1 MRNRLAVG
9 VFCGLVAATA
19 LALSA
24 THATA
29 TAITPNGSWPAYHHD
44 DGHTGFDSSQPT
56 ATTATTGWTSLGL
69 DETVYGEPLVY
80 QGIVYVATLNNTVY
94 ALNQTDGSQVWS
106 THLRAPETTGWSCG
120 NVSPQGILGTPV
132 VDPATGRIYA
142 ATLGSD
148 NVYRLEGLNL
158 TTGLEELNT
167 VITTPAPGFD
177 WTIQQE
183 RGALAVRNG
192 YVYVPFGGRAGDC
205 GAYHG
210 YIFAVP
216 TDGTAV
222 THFYQTPG
230 DGAGFWTAGGVVVDD
245 STGKVFETSGN
256 GVGSGCSSNPD
267 GTPVFENDAVVRLSA
282 TLVHEDAFIPT
293 DWQSNWCSNDQ
304 DLGSASMVLISP
316 TLAFQAGKWGN
327 GFLVNP
333 QALGGMGGQLYPTPK
348 PAAYSPADVCFG
360 NNSDANFGSYAY
372 AAPYVYLSCDANT
385 GIGFTGRL
393 VALKVDTATP
403 SFSPCG
409 STCASPSWGAGSST
423 FGPPIV
429 AGGAVWVV
437 STGGGGLYG
446 FDAATGAQIY
456 HSSGFSATHFTTP
469 SEAGGQI
476 FVGSGNVVRSFKM
489 VSGCRSVTVS
499 ANPPSPAGTGTSVI
513 LTAVALG
520 CPNPNPNYQFW
531 LLPPGGNTYLLQQA
545 YSTTATFTW
554 NTSGLAPGDYHFSIW
569 ARDANSAGAYGNAF
583 GRWDAYDNSL
593 LYTLTTPKCSGLSAS
608 VSPPSPAGIGT
619 AVTVTA
625 QATGCADPNPLYQFW
640 VLPPGGNAYL
650 LQQAYSTTRTF
661 SWNTSGLAPGD
672 YRFSIWTRDANS
684 TGLSGN
690 QFGRWDA
697 YNNSILYTLTA
708 PACSGLS
715 ASPAPAS
722 PAAIGTSVTISAQAT
737 GCTDANPLYQFW
749 ILAPGGSAY
758 QLQQAYSTTRTFS
771 WNTSALVPGDY
782 RFSIW
787 TRDASSSGV
796 YGNQFGRWDAYNNS
810 ILYTLTI
817 PQCTALSVTSA
828 PSGTASAGTTVVFSA
843 TGTCPDANP
852 VYEFWILAP
861 GATSWTLAQAY
872 STTNTFSWN
881 TAGLVAGTYYV
892 SVRVRDANSPGAF
905 SNPSGTWDAYS
916 SSAYI
921 LTTTP
926 CASVSVTSSPSGTA
940 TAGTTV
946 SFTATA
952 MGCPHAS
959 PVYEFWILA
968 SGATSWTKVQ
978 AYSTTNTFSWVTT
991 GKPAGTYYISVRVRD
1006 AQSTGT
1012 AGNTS
1017 GTWDAYNS
1025 NTYTL
1030 T

>member
-9 VFCGLVAATA
+9 VFAGLVAATA
-19 LALSA
+19 LTLSA

-29 TAITPNGSWPAYHHD
+29 TAITPNGSWPTYHHD
-44 DGHTGFDSSQPT
+44 DGHTGFDSSQPA

-69 DETVYGEPLVY
+69 DGTVYAEPLVY

-106 THLRAPETTGWSCG
+106 THLRAPQTTGWSCG

-132 VDPATGRIYA
+132 IDPATGRIYA

-167 VITTPAPGFD
+167 VITTPTPAFD
-177 WTIQQE
+177 WHIEQE

-205 GAYHG
+205 GSYHG
-210 YIFAVP
+210 YVFAVP
-216 TDGTAV
+216 TNGTAV
-222 THFYQTPG
+222 THWYQTPG
-230 DGAGFWTAGGVVVDD
+230 EGSGFWTAGGVVVDD

-256 GVGSGCSSNPD
+256 GVASGCNSNPD

-282 TLVHEDAFIPT
+282 TLAHEDAFIPT

-333 QALGGMGGQLYPTPK
+333 QALGGVDGQVYPTPR
-348 PAAYSPADVCFG
+348 PAGYSPADVCLG

-372 AAPYVYLSCDANT
+372 AAPYVYLSCDANS

-403 SFSPCG
+403 SFSACG
-409 STCASPSWGAGSST
+409 SSCGSPSWAAGSSS

-446 FDAATGAQIY
+446 FDAATGTQIY

-489 VSGCRSVTVS
+489 VSGCKSVTVS
-499 ANPPSPAGTGTSVI
+499 ANPPSPAGTGTSVT
-513 LTAVALG
+513 LTAIASG
-520 CPNPNPNYQFW
+520 CPNPNPDYQFW
-531 LLPPGGNTYLLQQA
+531 VLPPGGSAYLLQQA
-545 YSTTATFTW
+545 YSATATFTW
-554 NTSGLAPGDYHFSIW
+554 NTSGLAPGDYRFSIW
-569 ARDANSAGAYGNAF
+569 ARDANSTGAYGNQF

-593 LYTLTTPKCSGLSAS
+593 VYTLTTPTCSSLSAS
-608 VSPPSPAGIGT
+608 VSPPSPDGIGT
-619 AVTVTA
+619 AVAVSA
-625 QATGCADPNPLYQFW
+625 QASGCADPNPLYQFW

-650 LQQAYSTTRTF
+650 LQQAYSTNRTF

-672 YRFSIWTRDANS
+672 YRFSIWARDANS

-715 ASPAPAS
+715 AHAAPAS
-722 PAAIGTSVTISAQAT
+722 PAGIGTTVTVTAQAS
-737 GCTDANPLYQFW
+737 GCTDLNPLYQFW
-749 ILAPGGSAY
+749 VLAPGGAAY
-758 QLQQAYSTTRTFS
+758 QLGQAYSTNSTFS
-771 WNTSALVPGDY
+771 WSTSGLAPGSY
-782 RFSIW
+782 TFSIW
-787 TRDASSSGV
+787 TRDANSSGAS
-796 YGNQFGRWDAYNNS
+796 GNQFGRWDAYN
-810 ILYTLTI
+810 ITTYTLTSCSSI
-817 PQCTALSVTSA
+817 SA
-828 PSGTASAGTTVVFSA
+828 TVLPPSPSGIGRTITVSVQA
-843 TGTCPDANP
+843 MGCPDP
-852 VYEFWILAP
+852 GPLYEFWVLAP
-861 GATSWTLAQAY
+861 GGNAYQLGQAY
-872 STTNTFSWN
+872 STNSTFSWI
-881 TAGLVAGTYYV
+881 TSGFAPGSYTF
-892 SVRVRDANSPGAF
+892 SIWVRDANSSGA
-905 SNPSGTWDAYS
+905 SGNQFGRWDAYNITT
-916 SSAYI
+916 YT
-921 LTTTP
+921 LTS
-926 CASVSVTSSPSGTA
+926 CSGLQLSVSPASPSA
-940 TAGTTV
+940 SGTTV
-946 SFTATA
+946 TVTAQA
-952 MGCPHAS
+952 SGCPD
-959 PVYEFWILA
+959 PNPQYEFWVLPPGGNA
-968 SGATSWTKVQ
+968 YQLVQ
-978 AYSTTNTFSWVTT
+978 AYSATSTVTWNTT
-991 GKPAGTYYISVRVRD
+991 GLAPGSYRFSVWVRD
-1006 AQSTGT
+1006 TNSAGAQ
-1012 AGNTS
+1012 GNQF
-1017 GTWDAYNS
+1017 GTWDAYND
-1025 NTYTL
+1025 YTVYSL
-1030 T
+1030 S